1 MQLRYI
7 WIRIQVYFSSKFGI
21 LTIKIFIHHSLTIHH
36 FKTSSIWNLEFKIL
50 EFLPMFKF
58 KQFTVE
64 QDRCAMKI
72 GTDGVLLG
80 AWTPITN
87 NPFSVLDI
95 GTGTGII
102 ALMLA
107 QRSNAEQIDALEI
120 DEEAYEQS
128 VDNFE
133 NSPWSD
139 RLFCFHAGL
148 DEFVDEPEDDPSDSE
163 LAQQYDLIISN
174 PPFYSEDYKTE
185 NIQRDLARFQD
196 AMPFED
202 LVEAADLLLSENG
215 IFSVIIPFKEEDR
228 FLAIAKE
235 YELYPMKITRVKG
248 TANSEIKRSLLAF
261 SRKENYDLQI
271 DELVIEIARHIY
283 TPEYI
288 ALTKDFYL
296 KM

>member
-1 MQLRYI
+1 M
-7 WIRIQVYFSSKFGI
+7 SKFQ
-21 LTIKIFIHHSLTIHH
+21 
-36 FKTSSIWNLEFKIL
+36 
-50 EFLPMFKF
+50 F
-58 KQFTVE
+58 KQFSIE

-80 AWTPITN
+80 AWTPIDN
-87 NPFSVLDI
+87 NPFSILDI

-107 QRSNAEQIDALEI
+107 QRSNAVQIDALEI
-120 DEEAYEQS
+120 DEDAYEQA

-148 DEFVDEPEDDPSDSE
+148 EEFVEEPEDE
-163 LAQQYDLIISN
+163 YDLIVSN
-174 PPFYSEDYKTE
+174 PPFYTEDYKTDNE
-185 NIQRDLARFQD
+185 QRDLARFAD

-202 LVEAADLLLSENG
+202 LIEAADLLLSENG
-215 IFSVIIPFKEEDR
+215 IFSIIIPFKEEGR
-228 FLAIAKE
+228 FLAIAKA
-235 YELYPMKITRVKG
+235 YELYPFKITRVKG
-248 TANSEIKRSLLAF
+248 TPTSETKRSLLAF
-261 SRKENYDLQI
+261 SRKETIDFPV
-271 DELVIEIARHIY
+271 DELIIETARHIY

-288 ALTKDFYL
+288 DLTTDFYL

>member
-1 MQLRYI
+1 M
-7 WIRIQVYFSSKFGI
+7 FS
-21 LTIKIFIHHSLTIHH
+21 
-36 FKTSSIWNLEFKIL
+36 
-50 EFLPMFKF
+50 F
-58 KQFTVE
+58 KQFSIQ

-80 AWTPITN
+80 AWTPIEN
-87 NPFSVLDI
+87 NPFSILDI
-95 GTGTGII
+95 GAGTGVI

-148 DEFVDEPEDDPSDSE
+148 DEFVEEPEDE
-163 LAQQYDLIISN
+163 YDLIVSN
-174 PPFYSEDYKTE
+174 PPFYTDDYKSE
-185 NIQRDLARFQD
+185 NEQRDLARFAD

-202 LVEAADLLLSENG
+202 LIEAAALLLSENG
-215 IFSVIIPFKEEDR
+215 VFSVIIPFKEEES
-228 FLAIAKE
+228 FLALAAA
-235 YELYPMKITRVKG
+235 YELYPLKITRVKG
-248 TANSEIKRSLLAF
+248 TPTTEIKRSLLAF
-261 SRKENYDLQI
+261 SRNENAI
-271 DELVIEIARHIY
+271 ITPGELIIETSRHQY
-283 TPEYI
+283 TTEYI
-288 ALTKDFYL
+288 ELTKDFYL